1 MINLLPSEE
10 KEKLY
15 LEIIK
20 REVIILWLLVLFFLF
35 CLLLILFSVKIY
47 SQSQIQS
54 QKVLLLAVKK
64 ELEQSEIAELEAK
77 VNSANLIFTKLN
89 SFYQKKIHFSEIL
102 EKISEILP
110 QGVSLT
116 NLSSQL
122 SSTGE
127 ENVIKVSL
135 SGFSLTRENLFE
147 FKQNLE
153 KEPGFKEISFP
164 PANWVKPLNID
175 FSASFT
181 ISAD

>member
-1 MINLLPSEE
+1 MINLLPLEE
-10 KEKLY
+10 KEKLR
-15 LEIIK
+15 LEEKGRIIT
-20 REVIILWLLVLFFLF
+20 ILWLLVLFFLS
-35 CLLLILFSVKIY
+35 CLVLILFSVKIF

-54 QKVLLLAVKK
+54 QKVLLLAAKK

-110 QGVSLT
+110 QGVPLT

-122 SSTGE
+122 SSLEE

-135 SGFSLTRENLFE
+135 SGFAPTRESLFE

-153 KEPGFKEISFP
+153 KEPRFKEISFP
-164 PANWVKPLNID
+164 PANWVKPLNVD
-175 FSASFT
+175 FSVSFT